1 MWGDRNAMRVQ
12 FVEAWRKA
20 REGLPLL
27 ALESQIADVVAD
39 HPEYHD
45 LLADRDCALA
55 AEFSPEAGR
64 ENPFLHM
71 ALHLALRE
79 QAQIDR
85 PPGIRSAL
93 AQLAARLGQLE
104 AEHRVLDCLG
114 EALWASQR
122 SGSEPD
128 MAAYLE
134 CIQRKLVSGPPRRMT
149 NPDAD
154 RHG

>member
-27 ALESQIADVVAD
+27 PLESQIADVVAD
-39 HPEYHD
+39 HPEYQD
-45 LLADRDCALA
+45 LLGDPDRALTV
-55 AEFSPEAGR
+55 EFGPEAGQ

-71 ALHLALRE
+71 ALHLSLRE
-79 QAQIDR
+79 QAQVDL

-93 AQLAARLGQLE
+93 GQLAARIGRLE
-104 AEHRVLDCLG
+104 AEHRLLDCLG

-122 SGSEPD
+122 YGREPD

-134 CIQRKLVSGPPRRMT
+134 CIQRKTTGG
-149 NPDAD
+149 NAA
-154 RHG
+154 